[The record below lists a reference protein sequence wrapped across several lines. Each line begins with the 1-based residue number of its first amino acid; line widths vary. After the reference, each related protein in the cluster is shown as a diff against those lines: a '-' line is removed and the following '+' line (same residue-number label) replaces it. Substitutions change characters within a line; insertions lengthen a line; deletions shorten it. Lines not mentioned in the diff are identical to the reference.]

1 MNTFLWWDFRLTN
14 AEGFRPYNTCQC
26 QINLLPMPIQFIHC
40 QLSANIYSLP
50 MPIQF
55 IHCQLSANIYSLP
68 MPIQFIH
75 CQLSAN
81 FPYSLSIVCITAK
94 SKIPCQFFFFF
105 VVFSLSNLSVG
116 VQLPPLFP
124 FSYCS
129 SCFFL
134 FPFYFR
140 AEGALQKNYRRYPY

>member
-1 MNTFLWWDFRLTN
+1 M
-14 AEGFRPYNTCQC
+14 
-26 QINLLPMPIQFIHC
+26 
-40 QLSANIYSLP
+40 P

-94 SKIPCQFFFFF
+94 SKIPCHFFF
-105 VVFSLSNLSVG
+105 VKPIRRGSTSSSFSLFVLLLLFLSFSLLFSRRRRSSKK
-116 VQLPPLFP
+116 LPKIPVLTILPIPYVYIPSKGPIFI
-124 FSYCS
+124 FCARSARY
-129 SCFFL
+129 FFTFKL
-134 FPFYFR
+134 TLR
-140 AEGALQKNYRRYPY
+140 AQRAKKFGFFGGGCLSA

>member
-1 MNTFLWWDFRLTN
+1 
-14 AEGFRPYNTCQC
+14 
-26 QINLLPMPIQFIHC
+26 
-40 QLSANIYSLP
+40 

-94 SKIPCQFFFFF
+94 SKIPCQFFFFLLF
-105 VVFSLSNLSVG
+105 FLCQTYPSGFNFLLF
-116 VQLPPLFP
+116 FP
-124 FSYCS
+124 FRTAPPVS
-129 SCFFL
+129 FFFPSIFAPKAL
-134 FPFYFR
+134 FKKTTEDTRTNDSPI
-140 AEGALQKNYRRYPY
+140 PYVYIPSKGPIFIFCARSARLFF

>member
-1 MNTFLWWDFRLTN
+1 
-14 AEGFRPYNTCQC
+14 
-26 QINLLPMPIQFIHC
+26 
-40 QLSANIYSLP
+40 

-94 SKIPCQFFFFF
+94 SKIPCQFFFFLLF
-105 VVFSLSNLSVG
+105 FLCQTYPSGFNFLLFFPFRTAPPVSFFSLLFSRRSRSSKKLPKIPVLTILPIPYVYIPSKGPIIFFARARSARFFFWHLNLHCARSAQKKSFFRG
-116 VQLPPLFP
+116 V
-124 FSYCS
+124 
-129 SCFFL
+129 
-134 FPFYFR
+134 
-140 AEGALQKNYRRYPY
+140 

>member
-1 MNTFLWWDFRLTN
+1 
-14 AEGFRPYNTCQC
+14 
-26 QINLLPMPIQFIHC
+26 
-40 QLSANIYSLP
+40 

-94 SKIPCQFFFFF
+94 SKIPCQFFCCFFF
-105 VVFSLSNLSVG
+105 VKPIRRGSTSSSFSLFVLLLLFLSFSLLFSRRRRSSKK
-116 VQLPPLFP
+116 LPKIPVLTILPIPYVYIPSKGPIFI
-124 FSYCS
+124 FCARSARF
-129 SCFFL
+129 FFL
-134 FPFYFR
+134 TFKLTLR
-140 AEGALQKNYRRYPY
+140 AKRAKKFGFF